1 MYMLRYWVQSVTSVI
16 DSKQAR
22 ITIFLGQL
30 SLGGKLFLLLWGPKD
45 RLLLLC
51 DYVIL
56 LCEFYNLDFFFGGR
70 GGSSRSA
77 HGFLKI
83 LRK

>member
-16 DSKQAR
+16 YSKQAR
-22 ITIFLGQL
+22 IGQL

-56 LCEFYNLDFFFGGR
+56 LCEFYNLDFFFR
-70 GGSSRSA
+70 GGVGDPLDQRMVS
-77 HGFLKI
+77 
-83 LRK
+83 